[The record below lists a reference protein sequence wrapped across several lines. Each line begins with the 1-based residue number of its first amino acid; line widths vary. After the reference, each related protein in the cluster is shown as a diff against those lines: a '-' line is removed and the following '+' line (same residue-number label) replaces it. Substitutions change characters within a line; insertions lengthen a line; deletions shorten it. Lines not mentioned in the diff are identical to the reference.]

1 MKQLLCFFLALLC
14 VACQEK
20 TTPQPPDR
28 ANDAHTNANFVSL
41 DREQLLR
48 LELGLYEVSRETL
61 RYEVKIPADVFASPT
76 REAFVGASIAGRVQK
91 IFVSENDVV
100 QKGEKL
106 AVLESATIANLVA
119 ELIESAS
126 AFKVA
131 DADYRRKQ
139 KIATENILS
148 EKVMLESESARRI
161 AEAKLFAAEAKCL
174 GAGLSKED
182 IERIKAKPDSA
193 VSSVVIRANLSGVV
207 AKRFITLGEYV
218 EPNKPLFH
226 LVSLDEVMLVG
237 NVFEPEFGKVRAG
250 QPVEVYVGAF
260 HSERFTGK
268 IHSVGAV
275 VNETTHAL
283 PVRVLLRNPEHKLKP
298 SMHAE
303 MHITVESD
311 APELLVPSRAIGID
325 GEEKFVFVQKS
336 DTLFEARKIKIKEE
350 TKEFA
355 TVAEG
360 LREGEK
366 IATKN
371 IFFLK
376 SQWKASQFVE
386 D

>member
-1 MKQLLCFFLALLC
+1 MKRLLCFLLALLC
-14 VACQEK
+14 AACQEK
-20 TTPQPPDR
+20 PAQKQP
-28 ANDAHTNANFVSL
+28 DAADDTRINTNLVSL
-41 DREQLLR
+41 EREQLLR

-61 RYEVKIPADVFASPT
+61 RAEIKIPADVFANPT

-91 IFVSENDVV
+91 IFVSENDLVK
-100 QKGEKL
+100 KGEKL

-131 DADYRRKQ
+131 DADYQRKQ

-148 EKVMLESESARRI
+148 EKVLLESEAARRI

-182 IERIKAKPDSA
+182 IEKIKAKPDSA
-193 VSSVVIRANLSGVV
+193 VSSVVIRASISGVV

-250 QPVEVYVGAF
+250 QSVEIYVGAF
-260 HSERFTGK
+260 HSERLTSK

-303 MHITVESD
+303 MRIMVESRE
-311 APELLVPSRAIGID
+311 PELLVPSRAIGID

-355 TVAEG
+355 VVAEG

-376 SQWKASQFVE
+376 SQWKASQFAE

>member
-1 MKQLLCFFLALLC
+1 MKILLCVLLALLC
-14 VACQEK
+14 AACQEK
-20 TTPQPPDR
+20 PAQKQPNETNGTR
-28 ANDAHTNANFVSL
+28 ANSNLVSL
-41 DREQLLR
+41 EREQLLR

-193 VSSVVIRANLSGVV
+193 VSSVVIRANLSGIV

-250 QPVEVYVGAF
+250 QSVEVYLGAF

-355 TVAEG
+355 AVAEG

>member
-1 MKQLLCFFLALLC
+1 MKRLLCFLLALLC
-14 VACQEK
+14 AACQEK
-20 TTPQPPDR
+20 PAQKQP
-28 ANDAHTNANFVSL
+28 DAADDTRINTNLVSL
-41 DREQLLR
+41 EREQLLR

-61 RYEVKIPADVFASPT
+61 RAEIKIPADVFANPT

-91 IFVSENDVV
+91 IFVSENDFVK
-100 QKGEKL
+100 KGEKL
-106 AVLESATIANLVA
+106 AVLESATVANLVA

-131 DADYRRKQ
+131 DADYQRKQ

-148 EKVMLESESARRI
+148 EKVLLESEAARRI

-182 IERIKAKPDSA
+182 IEKIKAKPDSA
-193 VSSVVIRANLSGVV
+193 VSSVVIRASISGVV

-250 QPVEVYVGAF
+250 QSVEIYVGAF
-260 HSERFTGK
+260 HSERLTSK

-303 MHITVESD
+303 MRIMVESRE
-311 APELLVPSRAIGID
+311 PELLVPSRAIGID

-355 TVAEG
+355 VVAEG

-376 SQWKASQFVE
+376 SQWKASQFAE

>member
-1 MKQLLCFFLALLC
+1 MKRLLCFLLSLLC
-14 VACQEK
+14 AACQEK
-20 TTPQPPDR
+20 PAQKQPDEANGTR
-28 ANDAHTNANFVSL
+28 ANSNLVSL
-41 DREQLLR
+41 EREQLMR

-61 RYEVKIPADVFASPT
+61 RAEIKIPADVFASPT

-91 IFVSENDVV
+91 IFVSENDLV

-126 AFKVA
+126 AFKIA
-131 DADYRRKQ
+131 DADYQRKQ

-148 EKVMLESESARRI
+148 EKVLLESEASRRI
-161 AEAKLFAAEAKCL
+161 AEAKLFAAEGKCL
-174 GAGLSKED
+174 GAGISKED
-182 IERIKAKPDSA
+182 IEKIKAKPDSA
-193 VSSVVIRANLSGVV
+193 VSSVVIRASISGVV

-250 QPVEVYVGAF
+250 QSVEVYVGAF
-260 HSERFTGK
+260 HSERLTSK

-303 MHITVESD
+303 MRITVQSRE
-311 APELLVPSRAIGID
+311 PELLVPSRAIGID
-325 GEEKFVFVQKS
+325 GEEKFVFVQQS

-355 TVAEG
+355 VVAEG
-360 LREGEK
+360 LHEGEK

-376 SQWKASQFVE
+376 SQWKASQFAE